1 MVAAAVTVPA
11 RPDSRASGPAGR
23 TVSTVVDH
31 GGVRTQEHQEQQP
44 VPTSRRPGLL
54 TTAWLL
60 AIAVLVLLGVA
71 VTHHVNGN
79 RSGTDSM
86 AGMTSMSDSLYRAG
100 GQPRG
105 PLLSSRLFTA
115 WQLDAVAVAVLIL
128 LAAGYL
134 TGVALATR
142 RTKQPWPARYTFS
155 FLAGLVV
162 CGLATNSS
170 IAVYD
175 MSLFSAHMIGHL
187 MLVMLAPALL
197 MAGRPLTLLLRAS
210 TDQRRGRIQRILT
223 GRVISLLTA
232 PPVALAGY
240 TVVIVATHLTGLM
253 DVIMRHTWAGQ
264 LEHLV
269 YLLLGCQFFV
279 VVIGDA
285 PIRWRLPAPARLF
298 MLALSM
304 AVDTFTGIVLLQST
318 VAIAMTPPPGADVH
332 PLADTRT
339 GGAIMWFGGDGI
351 MAVIMVAIAIG
362 WVYGSDRQAESAG
375 WLEQARRASFAA
387 HAGGHAAAH
396 PDSHADRQAD
406 TEVAASAEA
415 GNPSGQADD
424 DFDDSELRLR
434 QYNDWL
440 RRLDSQSPR

>member
-1 MVAAAVTVPA
+1 
-11 RPDSRASGPAGR
+11 
-23 TVSTVVDH
+23 
-31 GGVRTQEHQEQQP
+31 
-44 VPTSRRPGLL
+44 
-54 TTAWLL
+54 
-60 AIAVLVLLGVA
+60 
-71 VTHHVNGN
+71 
-79 RSGTDSM
+79 M
-86 AGMTSMSDSLYRAG
+86 AGMHSMSDALYRAG
-100 GQPRG
+100 GEPHG
-105 PLLSSRLFTA
+105 PLLSSRLFTT
-115 WQLDAVAVAVLIL
+115 WQLDAVALAVLVL
-128 LAAGYL
+128 LATGYL
-134 TGVALATR
+134 TAAMLANRQTEEHA
-142 RTKQPWPARYTFS
+142 WPARYTLS

-197 MAGRPLTLLLRAS
+197 TAGRPLTLLLRAN
-210 TDQRRGRIQRILT
+210 TGRRRERIATVLT
-223 GRVISLLTA
+223 GRVVSLLTA

-285 PIRWRLPAPARLF
+285 PIRWRLPAPSRLF

-318 VAIAMTPPPGADVH
+318 VAIAMTPPPGADVN
-332 PLADTRT
+332 PLTDTRT

-362 WVYGSDRQAESAG
+362 WVHGSANRQVDSAG

-387 HAGGHAAAH
+387 HAGSQTGSQTGGQAE
-396 PDSHADRQAD
+396 PEDAD
-406 TEVAASAEA
+406 TQSAAS
-415 GNPSGQADD
+415 DD

-440 RRLDSQSPR
+440 RRLDSQSP

>member
-1 MVAAAVTVPA
+1 MFGKYPLE
-11 RPDSRASGPAGR
+11 GR
-23 TVSTVVDH
+23 VGTTSIRVGDH
-31 GGVRTQEHQEQQP
+31 GTVRIQEQQP
-44 VPTSRRPGLL
+44 VPADRRQPTLL
-54 TTAWLL
+54 TAAWLL

-71 VTHHVNGN
+71 VAHHLN
-79 RSGTDSM
+79 SGQPSM
-86 AGMTSMSDSLYRAG
+86 AGMHSMSDALYRAG
-100 GQPRG
+100 GEPHG
-105 PLLSSRLFTA
+105 PLLSSRLFTT
-115 WQLDAVAVAVLIL
+115 WQLDAVALAVLVL
-128 LAAGYL
+128 LATGYL
-134 TGVALATR
+134 TAAMLANR
-142 RTKQPWPARYTFS
+142 RTEESSWPARYTLS

-197 MAGRPLTLLLRAS
+197 MAGRPLTLLLQAN
-210 TDQRRGRIQRILT
+210 TGRRRERIATVLT
-223 GRVISLLTA
+223 GRVVSLLTA

-318 VAIAMTPPPGADVH
+318 VAIAMTPPPGADVN
-332 PLADTRT
+332 PLTDTRT

-362 WVYGSDRQAESAG
+362 WVHGSANPQVDSAG

-387 HAGGHAAAH
+387 HA
-396 PDSHADRQAD
+396 
-406 TEVAASAEA
+406 
-415 GNPSGQADD
+415 SGQDESEADD

-440 RRLDSQSPR
+440 RRLDSQSP